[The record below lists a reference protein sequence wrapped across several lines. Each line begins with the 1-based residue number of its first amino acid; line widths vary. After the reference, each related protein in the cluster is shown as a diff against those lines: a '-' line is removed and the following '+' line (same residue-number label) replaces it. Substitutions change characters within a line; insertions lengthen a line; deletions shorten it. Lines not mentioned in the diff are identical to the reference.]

1 MRKITTQ
8 EVQKAL
14 YERRTEAIAGT
25 LSLGMV
31 LMPYNYGHFEKDM
44 YADGFIADGRT
55 IMQKWKILQADN
67 IVIEKKSSTR
77 GVQTYLDLSRFRS
90 FMSGTALSL
99 LAEAEAGGERHT
111 HINSVN
117 EEVDA

>member
-14 YERRTEAIAGT
+14 YERRTEAIAGA

-44 YADGFIADGRT
+44 YAGGFIADGRT
-55 IMQKWKILQADN
+55 IKQKWKILQADSI
-67 IVIEKKSSTR
+67 IVERRISAR
-77 GVQTYLDLSRFRS
+77 GIQTYLDLSKLRPL
-90 FMSGTALSL
+90 MSGTALAL
-99 LAEAEAGGERHT
+99 LTEAEAGGERHT

>member
-14 YERRTEAIAGT
+14 YERRTEVVAWALAQGKA
-25 LSLGMV
+25 

-44 YADGFIADGRT
+44 YARGFIADGRT
-55 IMQKWKILQADN
+55 IKQKWKILIADDI
-67 IVIEKKSSTR
+67 IVEKVSSTQ
-77 GVQTYLDLSRFRS
+77 GIQTYLNLSKFRP
-90 FMSGTALSL
+90 FMFGTALAL